1 MLDFEG
7 STEGVDG
14 FVEIQASS
22 ALDLNSLTITMWIRP
37 AAAMDSTGCPPPDSE
52 RLADDP
58 RAFDESCQRAA
69 LMAHGEDPRGLAQY
83 VLFLNEGRL
92 LLWVE
97 DENDADHLAESTGPA
112 VYSGTWTHVAATIDH
127 NKQKAHFYVN
137 GEHAGSSDFA
147 ASSPSVNYRLLLG
160 ARTATLGT
168 ASTTYRDFYRGRMD
182 DVMTPLPPC
191 ASLPPKRIVT
201 TFCDLSGPASRG
213 LQVEPA
219 GPQRFRCGSSPP

>member
-22 ALDLNSLTITMWIRP
+22 ALDLNSLTITMWTRP
-37 AAAMDSTGCPPPDSE
+37 AAAIDSTGCPPPDSE

-58 RAFDESCQRAA
+58 RAIDESCQRAA

-83 VLFLNEGRL
+83 VLVLNEGRL

-97 DENDADHLAESTGPA
+97 DENDADHLA

-168 ASTTYRDFYRGRMD
+168 ASTTCRDFYRGRMD
-182 DVMTPLPPC
+182 DVMTPPSPLRLPP
-191 ASLPPKRIVT
+191 AEAHRH
-201 TFCDLSGPASRG
+201 DLLRSFGPSISRPAS
-213 LQVEPA
+213 
-219 GPQRFRCGSSPP
+219 